1 MTKQISDIFA
11 KCYQSGGNFS
21 EQRMADDQYYIRPVL
36 ESPPGPHVQF
46 QGKELLIWSINDYL
60 GLVGHPEVKEVAIK
74 ALEEWG
80 LSGPMGARMLTGN
93 TQAHMDLEQKMAEYT
108 HKADGHLC
116 SYGYI
121 GVMGGISALVGR
133 GDTILID
140 RLSHSCMIDGAIIAQ
155 QISGQRIRPF
165 KHNDLDDLERQLQK
179 VAEQDTG
186 GALIVTEGVFGMR
199 GDMGD
204 LKGICE
210 LKQRYG
216 ARLYVDDAH
225 GFGVMGAE
233 GRGTGEHQ
241 GVQDQIDVYF
251 GTFAKSFACIGGVT
265 TGNQEIIQYIRFN
278 SKQDITSK
286 SLPYPI
292 VHALDKTLEI
302 ILREP
307 ERREKLWHITRLLR
321 QGLLELGFE
330 VGEPSSPVTP
340 VYIPGGDVEFAKK
353 IMYTMREK
361 HGIFVSAVTYPIVPM
376 GTAIL
381 RMIPTASHSEQDVE
395 RTLVAFKDIRDRL
408 MTKQPHTA

>member
-1 MTKQISDIFA
+1 MTKQIPDIFA
-11 KCYQSGGNFS
+11 KCYQAGGNFS
-21 EQRMADDQYYIRPVL
+21 EQRMTNDQYYIRPIL
-36 ESPPGPHVQF
+36 ESPPGPHVKF
-46 QGKELLIWSINDYL
+46 QGKDLLIWSINDYL
-60 GLVGHPEVKEVAIK
+60 GLVGHPEVKEVALK
-74 ALEEWG
+74 AVEEWG

-93 TQAHMDLEQKMAEYT
+93 TQAHMDLEQKLAQYT
-108 HKADGHLC
+108 NKQDAHLC

-121 GVMGGISALVGR
+121 GVMGGLTSLVGR

-155 QISGQRIRPF
+155 QISGQRMRPF
-165 KHNDLDDLERQLQK
+165 KHNDLEDLERQLQM
-179 VAEQDTG
+179 VAEAGKG

-204 LKGICE
+204 LKGICK
-210 LKQRYG
+210 LKQKYG

-241 GVQDQIDVYF
+241 GIQDQIDVYF

-265 TGNQEIIQYIRFN
+265 SGDNEIVQYIRFN
-278 SKQDITSK
+278 SKQDTTSK

-292 VHALDKTLEI
+292 VKAVDKTLEI

-307 ERREKLWHITRLLR
+307 ERREKLWHIATMLR
-321 QGLLELGFE
+321 QGLLALGFE
-330 VGEPSSPVTP
+330 VGEPSSPITP

-353 IMYTMREK
+353 IMYTMREE
-361 HGIFVSAVTYPIVPM
+361 HGIFVSAITYPIVPM
-376 GTAIL
+376 GTVIL
-381 RMIPTASHSEQDVE
+381 RMIPTANHSEEDVE
-395 RTLVAFKDIRDRL
+395 RTLLAFKDIRDRL
-408 MTKQPHTA
+408 MANRSQAA